1 MDETENHKVDFKQK
15 TLKSIQKIILQS
27 SKASAAS
34 YTLMASLIIF
44 IFGGNYFDVLY
55 DSSPFGLISG
65 MCIGLAI
72 GFYNLA
78 KIIWK

>member
-44 IFGGNYFDVLY
+44 IFGVTILMFSMIHHHLVL
-55 DSSPFGLISG
+55 FQV
-65 MCIGLAI
+65 CALAWLLV
-72 GFYNLA
+72 F
-78 KIIWK
+78 IIWLR

>member
-1 MDETENHKVDFKQK
+1 MDETENHKVDLKQK

-34 YTLMASLIIF
+34 YTLVASLIIF
-44 IFGGNYFDVLY
+44 MFGGNYFDVLY

-65 MCIGLAI
+65 MCIGLAM

>member
-1 MDETENHKVDFKQK
+1 MDKTKDHKVDFTQK

-44 IFGGNYFDVLY
+44 IFGGNYFDAFY

>member
-1 MDETENHKVDFKQK
+1 MDESEDHKVDFKQK

-44 IFGGNYFDVLY
+44 IFGGNYFDAFY

>member
-34 YTLMASLIIF
+34 YTLIVSLIIF
-44 IFGGNYFDVLY
+44 IWGGNYFDVVY

>member
-1 MDETENHKVDFKQK
+1 MGESEDRKIDFIQK
-15 TLKSIQKIILQS
+15 NLKSIQKIIFQS
-27 SKASAAS
+27 SKAYTAS
-34 YTLMASLIIF
+34 YTLIASLIIF
-44 IFGGNYFDVLY
+44 IFSGNYFDVLY